1 MTVQRR
7 LVLGITQNMKPYRLI
22 YQMDS
27 SGVLPASTDVNDY
40 RKGIVGFLEGS
51 HIDCL
56 FWHDGAGGNTANY
69 DSEVLELTGE
79 RIGEIDPSLRRLIDE
94 GNDPPRIVV
103 PAAKERGV
111 DIFYSFRINDCHDSF
126 GHEQLRPT
134 FKVEHPEWT
143 IGAGHPE
150 VHPSVHRNLNFAVPE
165 VRDLKFAVIEEI
177 FRKYDFDGLEIDFLR
192 SPPYFI
198 PSEAPENAHLLTQF
212 LSRVRKHLNQ
222 RGKAQGRQIP
232 LAVRVNPTL
241 EACRLDG
248 FDIPTWVEERL
259 VDGLILGSGNIDCDV
274 AAFKNLTDGRGI
286 LVYPCVYA
294 WPSGYNIIF
303 GFEDSEPMFR
313 ALASNYWSQ
322 GADGIYTFNWNA
334 HSYVHRPDKNAQ
346 FAPQRGL
353 LREMDAPQRMRSKD
367 KLYVADRLLGPKP
380 MLPHNW
386 LHATLPKTLSCG
398 KQVEVPILVGEDFT
412 KSPTPRL
419 TRLSLT
425 YSAHTEASKIQVALN
440 TQPLSKLEPT
450 DPWLPPDN
458 ADGDLQQ
465 GQVHALRQEI
475 SPDLLIRG
483 RNHVGVSVVAG
494 EVTVKGAEIHVL
506 Y

>member
-1 MTVQRR
+1 M
-7 LVLGITQNMKPYRLI
+7 NSYRLI

-27 SGVLPASTDVNDY
+27 SGVLPAATDVDDY
-40 RKGIVGFLEGS
+40 LKGIVGFLEDS

-69 DSEVLELTGE
+69 DSDVLELTGE
-79 RIGEIDPSLRRLIDE
+79 RIGEVDPSLLRLIQE
-94 GNDPPRIVV
+94 GNDPPKIVV
-103 PAAKERGV
+103 RAAKKRGV
-111 DIFYSFRINDCHDSF
+111 DIFYSFRLNDCHDSF
-126 GHEQLRPT
+126 GHERLLAT

-165 VRDLKFAVIEEI
+165 VCDLKFAVIEEI

-198 PSEAPENAHLLTQF
+198 PSEAPGNAHLLTQF
-212 LSRVRKHLNQ
+212 LERVRKHLNE
-222 RGKAQGRQIP
+222 RGKARGRQIP

-248 FDIPTWVEERL
+248 FDISTWVEERL
-259 VDGLILGSGNIDCDV
+259 VDSIILGSGNIDCDV
-274 AAFKNLTDGRGI
+274 EAFKSLIDGRGI
-286 LVYPCVYA
+286 SVYPCVYG

-303 GFEDSEPMFR
+303 GFEDSEPMLR
-313 ALASNYWSQ
+313 ALASNYWHQ

-334 HSYVHRPDKNAQ
+334 HSYVHRPNAHPQ
-346 FAPQRGL
+346 FAPQIQL
-353 LREMDAPQRMRSKD
+353 LREMDALQAMRGKD
-367 KLYVADRLLGPKP
+367 KFYAADRLLGPKP

-386 LHATLPKTLSCG
+386 LHATLPQTLERG
-398 KQVEVPILVGEDFT
+398 EQVEVPVMVEEDFIE
-412 KSPTPRL
+412 SPTPRTIWLSVTYGDL
-419 TRLSLT
+419 TERSQIEIT
-425 YSAHTEASKIQVALN
+425 LN
-440 TQPLSKLEPT
+440 KQPLLELEPT

-458 ADGDLQQ
+458 TTDPSQQ
-465 GQVHALRQEI
+465 EQVHALRQEI
-475 SPDLLIRG
+475 SSDLLIQG
-483 RNHVGVSVVAG
+483 RNHVGIMVAAG
-494 EVTVKGAEIHVL
+494 EVTVKGVEIHVL

>member
-1 MTVQRR
+1 
-7 LVLGITQNMKPYRLI
+7 MKPYRLI

-27 SGVLPASTDVNDY
+27 SGVLAAATDVGDY
-40 RKGIVGFLEGS
+40 LKGIVGFLEDS

-69 DSEVLELTGE
+69 DSDVLELTGE
-79 RIGEIDPSLRRLIDE
+79 RIAEVDSSLLRLIKE
-94 GNDPPRIVV
+94 GDDPPKIVV

-111 DIFYSFRINDCHDSF
+111 DIFYSLRLNDCHDSF
-126 GHEQLRPT
+126 GHERLCPT

-143 IGAGHPE
+143 VGAGHPE

-198 PSEAPENAHLLTQF
+198 PSEAPQNAHLLTQF
-212 LSRVRKHLNQ
+212 LSQVREHLNR
-222 RGKAQGRQIP
+222 RGEARGRPIS
-232 LAVRVNPTL
+232 LAARVNPTL

-259 VDGLILGSGNIDCDV
+259 VDSLNLGSGNIDCDV
-274 AAFKNLTDGRGI
+274 EAFKTLTDGTGI
-286 LVYPCVYA
+286 LVYPCVYG

-303 GFEDSEPMFR
+303 GFEDSEPMLR
-313 ALASNYWSQ
+313 ALAANYWSQ

-334 HSYVHRPDKNAQ
+334 HSYVHRPDKNSQ
-346 FAPQRGL
+346 FAPQIQL
-353 LREMDAPQRMRSKD
+353 LQEMDAPQAMRGKD
-367 KLYVADRLLGPKP
+367 KFYAADRLLGEKP

-386 LHATLPKTLSCG
+386 LHATLPQTLERG
-398 KQVEVPILVGEDFT
+398 EQVAVPVLVKEDFT
-412 KSPTPRL
+412 EPPIPR
-419 TRLSLT
+419 TIWLSLT
-425 YSAHTEASKIQVALN
+425 YIDLTETSQIEVTLN
-440 TQPLSKLEPT
+440 QQQLPELEPT

-458 ADGDLQQ
+458 TRDTSQPE
-465 GQVHALRQEI
+465 QVHALRQEI
-475 SPDLLIRG
+475 RPELLIQG
-483 RNHVGVSVVAG
+483 KNHVGVSVVAG
-494 EVTVKGAEIHVL
+494 EITVQGVEIYVL